1 MPQENIHIIGQ
12 GTYGCV
18 YRPNIDCKTKQT
30 GSNEYL
36 SKMQRK
42 DKTSKNEII
51 IGKIIT
57 SLPEQI
63 YNNRFAPILESC
75 PIEIGKMEEGK
86 YSTCKMIV
94 QGKDKIKKTG
104 LLSNKLQYV
113 GKQTLGD
120 YLESELTTK
129 QNAKQYI
136 RKVAETHIYLLK
148 SLETLNQ
155 IDVIHLD
162 LKHNNIMYDDRKGVP
177 MIIDFGLSYQGQNL
191 EMTKYKVQENRFG
204 IVTDFYI
211 PWTIE
216 TVLLSH
222 IAKELSNSGKT
233 INDTMLDEKITNTKR
248 FESIVKTYIKKHG
261 LIQSK
266 KIFTEEELHQYEK
279 DMLEWVFSFKDK
291 TWREI
296 WTIVSSSHKTWDTY
310 SISIMYLIEL
320 HISGLTYLVTK
331 DPEHFLTKYVGL
343 LKRNILSKPTD
354 RLLPSEIRKNL
365 HIIFTKTNKTHY
377 KQTMKQFNTAVQ
389 ENKER
394 ILNNRRKDKLQT
406 LQEEKQIHVKF
417 NDRQ

>member
-18 YRPNIDCKTKQT
+18 YRPNIDCKTKQI

-129 QNAKQYI
+129 QNTKQYI

-177 MIIDFGLSYQGQNL
+177 IIIDFGLSYQGQNL
-191 EMTKYKVQENRFG
+191 EMTKQ
-204 IVTDFYI
+204 
-211 PWTIE
+211 
-216 TVLLSH
+216 SH
-222 IAKELSNSGKT
+222 
-233 INDTMLDEKITNTKR
+233 
-248 FESIVKTYIKKHG
+248 
-261 LIQSK
+261 
-266 KIFTEEELHQYEK
+266 
-279 DMLEWVFSFKDK
+279 
-291 TWREI
+291 
-296 WTIVSSSHKTWDTY
+296 
-310 SISIMYLIEL
+310 
-320 HISGLTYLVTK
+320 
-331 DPEHFLTKYVGL
+331 P
-343 LKRNILSKPTD
+343 P
-354 RLLPSEIRKNL
+354 
-365 HIIFTKTNKTHY
+365 
-377 KQTMKQFNTAVQ
+377 
-389 ENKER
+389 
-394 ILNNRRKDKLQT
+394 
-406 LQEEKQIHVKF
+406 
-417 NDRQ
+417 